1 VTSPLPLFPLGT
13 VLFPG
18 LVMPLQVFEER
29 YRALI
34 RDLVARSDNDGPRE
48 FGVVAIQRGWEVEVG
63 TGGVTL
69 FDVGC
74 TAELREVTEHP
85 DGRFDIVTVGR
96 TPFEIT
102 RMLEADT
109 LYLQA
114 EVHPL
119 VPPDPP
125 GDTDLLGPQVLAV
138 FQAYLRLIRTDAAE
152 IGEQLPDDASVLSY
166 LVAATAAL
174 TIEQRQQL
182 LTIPDTAQRLRAE
195 LVILRREIGLLKE
208 VRAVPATLA
217 DLPVKPVA
225 N

>member
-1 VTSPLPLFPLGT
+1 VTSPLPLFPLGA

-18 LVMPLQVFEER
+18 LVMPLHIFEER

-34 RDLVARSDNDGPRE
+34 RDLVARSDDDGPRE
-48 FGVVAIQRGWEVEVG
+48 FGVVAIRRGWEVEVG
-63 TGGVTL
+63 TGGVDL

-74 TAELREVTEHP
+74 TAELREVTQHP

-96 TPFEIT
+96 NPFEIT
-102 RMLEADT
+102 RMIEADT

-114 EVHPL
+114 EVRPL
-119 VPPDPP
+119 VQPEPP
-125 GDTDLLGPQVLAV
+125 GDTELLGPQVLAT
-138 FQAYLRLIRTDAAE
+138 FQAYLRIIRTDAAE
-152 IGEQLPDDASVLSY
+152 IGEQLPDDWSVLSY

-182 LTIPDTAQRLRAE
+182 LTIPDTAERLRTE
-195 LVILRREIGLLKE
+195 LQILRREIGLLKE